1 MDVEKKIA
9 DYKDLGRRIEELE
22 RQKKVLVAEILQ
34 FIPLETKSIHI
45 GGNCVKRVRRL
56 SIRTSIESAKL
67 FQAVKM
73 QEVVDKEKIKRLY
86 EQGQQIPDVTE
97 FEFIQVT
104 TMVKESIL
112 KGSPVQAAS
121 V

>member
-1 MDVEKKIA
+1 MNLEKKIA
-9 DYKDLGRRIEELE
+9 AYKDLGKRIEELE

-34 FIPLETKSIHI
+34 FIPIETKSIQI
-45 GGNCVKRVRRL
+45 AGNCVKRVRRL

-67 FQAVKM
+67 FHAVKM

-104 TMVKESIL
+104 TLVKEN
-112 KGSPVQAAS
+112 AAQT
-121 V
+121 VPL